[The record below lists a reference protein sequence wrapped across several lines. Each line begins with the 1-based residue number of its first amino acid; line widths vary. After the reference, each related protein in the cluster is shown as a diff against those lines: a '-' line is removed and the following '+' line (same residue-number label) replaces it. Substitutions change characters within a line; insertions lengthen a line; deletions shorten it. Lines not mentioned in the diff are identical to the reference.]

1 MPSRR
6 SFLRQSAAGAATL
19 ATVATG
25 STTPPATTPPAA
37 GAVDRLP
44 IALMGCGGM
53 GMHHLKNLANRS
65 DVAIRYV
72 CDVDANRLA
81 RAAQA
86 VTAYQGQAPHAV
98 KDLRRILDDKSI
110 VAVWMATP
118 DHWHT
123 PGALLAAAAGK
134 HVYVE
139 KPCSHNVR
147 EGRLLV
153 EATTRHK
160 VQIQVGTQAR
170 STKTCRE
177 AMARIHGGAIG
188 DVLVAKAWN
197 SQRRR
202 NLGHLKPSEPPA
214 YLDFDLWLGPAP
226 VAPFYA
232 NRVPAM
238 WRYFHDYGSGDMG
251 NDGVHNIDVAAWG
264 LGVDRLP
271 DRVASLGGK
280 LHFDDDQQW
289 PDTQY
294 VVCEYDAT
302 HAGGKPRQLIYEQRI
317 WSPYVQEGYENGNA
331 FYGTKGC
338 LIMGHTIGW
347 KLYAERNKLV
357 EEMTGPVDIRAH
369 HTNFLE
375 AIRAGEALHAPALAG
390 HIAAGVCHL
399 ANISTRLGQT
409 LHCDSTA
416 ETIPNNEPAAALLK
430 RTYRP
435 DHWATPKGV

>member
-6 SFLRQSAAGAATL
+6 SFLRQSTAGAATF
-19 ATVATG
+19 AAVNAI
-25 STTPPATTPPAA
+25 PAA
-37 GAVDRLP
+37 SPVTAAPARLP

-53 GMHHLKNLANRS
+53 GVHHLKNLIQRP
-65 DVAIRYV
+65 DVDVRYV

-81 RAAQA
+81 SAARIVEAGQGRAP
-86 VTAYQGQAPHAV
+86 TPV
-98 KDLRRILDDKSI
+98 KDFRRILDDKTI
-110 VAVWMATP
+110 AAIWMATP

-123 PGALLAAAAGK
+123 PGAILAAQAGK

-153 EATTRHK
+153 EAASRYK

-170 STKTCRE
+170 STKTCQE
-177 AMARIHGGAIG
+177 AMARLHGGAIG
-188 DVLVAKAWN
+188 EVLVAKAWN
-197 SQRRR
+197 SQKRR
-202 NLGHLKPSEPPA
+202 NLGHLQPSDPPA
-214 YLDFDLWLGPAP
+214 NLDYDLWLGPAP

-232 NRVPAM
+232 NRVPAR
-238 WRYFHDYGSGDMG
+238 WRYFFDYGAGDMG

-264 LGVDRLP
+264 LQLDRLP
-271 DRVASLGGK
+271 DRVAALGGK

-294 VVCEYDAT
+294 VVCEYDTA

-338 LIMGHTIGW
+338 LIMGHTVGW
-347 KLYAERNKLV
+347 KLYGERNKLI
-357 EEMTGPVDIRAH
+357 EDMTGPVDIRAH
-369 HTNFLE
+369 HANFLD
-375 AIRAGEALHAPALAG
+375 AIRTGAALHASALAG
-390 HIAAGVCHL
+390 HVAAGVCHL
-399 ANISTRLGQT
+399 ANISTRLGKT
-409 LHCDSTA
+409 LHFDATA
-416 ETIPNNEPAAALLK
+416 ETIPGDTQAAALLK
-430 RTYRP
+430 RAYRP
-435 DHWATPKGV
+435 GHWAVPVGA

>member
-6 SFLRQSAAGAATL
+6 SFLGQTVASAATL
-19 ATVATG
+19 TVA
-25 STTPPATTPPAA
+25 PALPAMA
-37 GAVDRLP
+37 PASAAVERLP

-53 GMHHLKNLANRS
+53 GVHHLKNLMNRP
-65 DVAIRYV
+65 DVDIRYV

-81 RAAQA
+81 SAARIVEA
-86 VTAYQGQAPHAV
+86 GQGHAPTPV
-98 KDLRRILDDKSI
+98 KDVRRILDDKTI

-123 PGALLAAAAGK
+123 PGAVLAANAGK

-153 EATTRHK
+153 EAATRNK

-170 STKTCRE
+170 STKTCQE
-177 AMARIHGGAIG
+177 AMARLHGGAIG
-188 DVLVAKAWN
+188 DILVAKAWN
-197 SQRRR
+197 SQKRR
-202 NLGHLKPSEPPA
+202 NLGHVPPSQPPA
-214 YLDFDLWLGPAP
+214 YLDYDLWLGPAP
-226 VAPFYA
+226 EAPFYA
-232 NRVPAM
+232 NRVPAR
-238 WRYFHDYGSGDMG
+238 WRYFFDYGAGDMG
-251 NDGVHNIDVAAWG
+251 NDGVHNIDVAIWG
-264 LGVDRLP
+264 LQVDRLP
-271 DRVASLGGK
+271 DRVTALGGK

-294 VVCEYDAT
+294 VVCEYNAA
-302 HAGGKPRQLIYEQRI
+302 HAGGLARQLIYEQRI

-347 KLYAERNKLV
+347 KLYGERNKLL
-357 EEMTGPVDIRAH
+357 EEMTGPVDIRSH

-375 AIRAGEALHAPALAG
+375 AIRSGAALNAPALAG
-390 HIAAGVCHL
+390 HVAAGVCHL

-409 LHCDSTA
+409 LRFDSTT
-416 ETIPNNEPAAALLK
+416 ETLPQNEPASALLK
-430 RTYRP
+430 RAYRP
-435 DHWATPKGV
+435 GHWATPKGV